1 MGLKGWFPFICKKGY
16 EPTVI
21 QQSGTTTTSTTSTKR
36 IDLLSRFSV
45 IRTAYTQNSVEKAH
59 AILEKDI
66 EQFGSKDTVI
76 VYVDGAQ
83 AQEKEHTAQAR
94 QKTRE
99 KAASR
104 CKEALDFLQDRID
117 RNLKTNMASTFY
129 WSLPIRASFVEYM
142 TQAGWKTEADVAIAR
157 DCEPG
162 DTVVSADSDM
172 MAYPST
178 STLWR
183 PIARN
188 LILVYNLK
196 DVRRTLDF
204 SEAQLTAL
212 AVVSGNDYGKSIYS
226 LGAATNYSV
235 IKAIRDKDTLGT
247 VAEYLNDPKVAS
259 KNAAVRNNEEKTF
272 EVAIKVFVYLK
283 QTPATSTYGDL
294 HRRFLD
300 LCALYRQQKEN
311 GPSQT
316 SPPEVPIIRL
326 HHSHAAIRFKTV
338 ESPAV
343 LKRVSGHLGSLPSQE
358 LQSDVQDQSTVSSTS
373 SQQLERHP
381 PLARANIPKNHE
393 DRINPAPTARQDEGL

>member
-1 MGLKGWFPFICKKGY
+1 
-16 EPTVI
+16 
-21 QQSGTTTTSTTSTKR
+21 
-36 IDLLSRFSV
+36 
-45 IRTAYTQNSVEKAH
+45 
-59 AILEKDI
+59 
-66 EQFGSKDTVI
+66 
-76 VYVDGAQ
+76 
-83 AQEKEHTAQAR
+83 
-94 QKTRE
+94 
-99 KAASR
+99 
-104 CKEALDFLQDRID
+104 
-117 RNLKTNMASTFY
+117 
-129 WSLPIRASFVEYM
+129 
-142 TQAGWKTEADVAIAR
+142 
-157 DCEPG
+157 
-162 DTVVSADSDM
+162 M
-172 MAYPST
+172 MAYPSI

-283 QTPATSTYGDL
+283 QTPVTSSPPSVGSPAYGDL

-343 LKRVSGHLGSLPSQE
+343 LK
-358 LQSDVQDQSTVSSTS
+358 
-373 SQQLERHP
+373 
-381 PLARANIPKNHE
+381 
-393 DRINPAPTARQDEGL
+393 